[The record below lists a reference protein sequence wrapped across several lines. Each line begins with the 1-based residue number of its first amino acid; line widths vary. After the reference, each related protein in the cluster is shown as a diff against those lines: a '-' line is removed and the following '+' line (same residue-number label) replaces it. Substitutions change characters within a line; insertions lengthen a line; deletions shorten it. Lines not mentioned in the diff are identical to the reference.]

1 MRGTVSK
8 WGNSLALRIPK
19 GVADDAHLAEG
30 TEVELAV
37 ESGRLVVARTAPAYR
52 LEDLLNGI
60 TADNQH
66 DLVFDDAPR
75 GAEVW

>member
-1 MRGTVSK
+1 MRATVRK

-19 GVADDAHLAEG
+19 RVAADAQLLEG

-37 ESGRLVVARTAPAYR
+37 ESGRLVITCTVPAYR

-66 DLVFDDAPR
+66 ALVFDDAPH
-75 GAEVW
+75 GAEV